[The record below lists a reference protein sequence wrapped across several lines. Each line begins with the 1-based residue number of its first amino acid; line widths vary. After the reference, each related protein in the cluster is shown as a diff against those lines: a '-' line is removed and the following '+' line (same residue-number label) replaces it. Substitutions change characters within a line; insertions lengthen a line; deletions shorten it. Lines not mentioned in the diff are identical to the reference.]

1 MTYQQRIATIAP
13 GIDPASV
20 EAWMRADC
28 NTLDALSDDQFRT
41 AALECAKCAREHPD
55 LTVELRKTFGL

>member
-13 GIDPASV
+13 DFDPASI
-20 EAWMRADC
+20 EAWMRSDC
-28 NTLDALSDDQFRT
+28 NTLDALTDDQFRA
-41 AALECAKCAREHPD
+41 AALECAQCVREHPA